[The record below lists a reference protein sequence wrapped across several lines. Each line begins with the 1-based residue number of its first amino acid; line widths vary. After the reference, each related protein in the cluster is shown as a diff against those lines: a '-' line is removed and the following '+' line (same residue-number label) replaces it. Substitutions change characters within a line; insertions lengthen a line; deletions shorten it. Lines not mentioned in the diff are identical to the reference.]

1 MLCAFP
7 FFLQTE
13 FKTGQEKGRLVFIGR
28 MRTFGKGKKI
38 QGTDNGRKGVC
49 VCVCVCLENESKH
62 KFEHLLFPWRIQ
74 ETAWTQ
80 TCFLGQAGD
89 LDV

>member
-49 VCVCVCLENESKH
+49 VCVSLS
-62 KFEHLLFPWRIQ
+62 
-74 ETAWTQ
+74 
-80 TCFLGQAGD
+80 TCSFLGEFKKRHGHRHVFWARQGIWMFE
-89 LDV
+89 L